1 MRLDLELVKRNLFE
15 TRNKAQ
21 YAITNESVL
30 VNNKII
36 TKSSYSVND
45 DDIIEIKNE
54 VLPYVS
60 KGGLKLEKALKSFEI
75 KLDGKTMIDIGSSTG
90 GFSDCAIKNN
100 VDKIIAI
107 DVGSDQFSE
116 KVLNTGKVD
125 LYENTDFRAID
136 FDIIKNATIA
146 TIDVSFISVKMLL
159 NKINNTNL
167 KEIILLIKPQFECGL
182 DIAHKYKGV
191 ILDKQVHNDVI
202 NIVIKEF
209 NKINFGLVN
218 LDYSPIRGG
227 NGNIEYLAYLKKDTK
242 NNVIN
247 YQKIVKEAF
256 KNL

>member
-116 KVLNTGKVD
+116 KVLNTDAVLSGCVTS
-125 LYENTDFRAID
+125 L
-136 FDIIKNATIA
+136 
-146 TIDVSFISVKMLL
+146 SF
-159 NKINNTNL
+159 
-167 KEIILLIKPQFECGL
+167 
-182 DIAHKYKGV
+182 A
-191 ILDKQVHNDVI
+191 
-202 NIVIKEF
+202 
-209 NKINFGLVN
+209 
-218 LDYSPIRGG
+218 YSP
-227 NGNIEYLAYLKKDTK
+227 T
-242 NNVIN
+242 
-247 YQKIVKEAF
+247 
-256 KNL
+256 